1 MERNATS
8 GPLKTITDNLVSTK
22 ASIRLRFATPAAV
35 GVKTYVIEEG
45 RCPTTHEG
53 KGSSFD
59 WEIVFQPINSPVNG

>member
-45 RCPTTHEG
+45 RLSNNAQRKRFLFRLEDCVPAH
-53 KGSSFD
+53 
-59 WEIVFQPINSPVNG
+59 